1 MFVAVYGSLKKGFGN
16 HILLKHSKFIGED
29 IVKGFEMRS
38 MGSFPF
44 IRKGFGNVH
53 VEIYKVDDAT
63 MLHLDRLEGYPYF
76 YTRIQVRTEKLK
88 KKVWIYVIKSLQ
100 MDFGKNLKLITLKNG
115 GINDYFIFRY
125 LYCMWYILF
134 IKISL

>member
-88 KKVWIYVIKSLQ
+88 KKVWIYVI
-100 MDFGKNLKLITLKNG
+100 NEKLSFVTNYKIVANG
-115 GINDYFIFRY
+115 FWEKPEIDNFKKWRF
-125 LYCMWYILF
+125 
-134 IKISL
+134 K